1 MHLDYPGGPNVF
13 AKILLRETQEVP
25 KSEKD
30 GMMTKTDGVILFGE
44 RARGHKQRNVGY
56 HQKPE
61 KTNRFSA
68 QTLPTEAALLTHYF

>member
-30 GMMTKTDGVILFGE
+30 GMMTKTDGVILFEE

-56 HQKPE
+56 H
-61 KTNRFSA
+61 
-68 QTLPTEAALLTHYF
+68 